1 MNHISFSWGQFKY
14 KSILK
19 WLILVQKR
27 SIFLNLAT
35 KRQFNNAK
43 SKIFEREGGLKAGLP
58 TLS

>member
-27 SIFLNLAT
+27 SIFLNLA
-35 KRQFNNAK
+35 KKSQFKNVK
-43 SKIFEREGGLKAGLP
+43 SKISERVGRLKAGLP
-58 TLS
+58 TLA